1 MVPRSKSNSQT
12 GQRQVSNFIE
22 VDDFAEIQLRPSPTS
37 IADNKEIKSSDNDAR
52 ESQTDEETTEDE
64 SPVTEDNF
72 QVKMNALLFLVSHI

>member
-72 QVKMNALLFLVSHI
+72 QVKMNALLILVSHI